1 MNEATENQI
10 VKNAVNLIFV
20 KYSEC
25 VKSNSGVL
33 DLLTKTDTV
42 VKFMDEEPFLKNLM
56 LSEKPK
62 VGCKVNGF
70 TDYLTGT
77 PIIFIN
83 RGSCTPATVIHEL
96 LHFLSHKNFNEAF
109 APEFIEGITEYFTRK
124 VQGRAADKEPF
135 KQFKVD
141 RSGIYDSEFS
151 VVQFGRTMISK
162 NHEKDARQGYMKR
175 AYFLGDK
182 DAILLLK
189 QYTG

>member
-1 MNEATENQI
+1 MNEVTENQI

-20 KYSEC
+20 KYSDC

-77 PIIFIN
+77 SIIFIN

-96 LHFLSHKNFNEAF
+96 LHFLSHKNFNETF
-109 APEFIEGITEYFTRK
+109 APQFIEGITEF
-124 VQGRAADKEPF
+124 G
-135 KQFKVD
+135 
-141 RSGIYDSEFS
+141 
-151 VVQFGRTMISK
+151 VVQFGRGLISK
-162 NHEKDARQGYMKR
+162 DHEKDARQGYMKR